1 MKSGIEST
9 LHSLL
14 TLSSTN
20 ITSGLENQC
29 SDSAGV
35 REVSCYADVH
45 GLLLEFEEAILDAD
59 LNTGLLAKCE
69 NSFLLSC
76 SPC

>member
-1 MKSGIEST
+1 MKLETEST

-29 SDSAGV
+29 LDSAGI
-35 REVSCYADVH
+35 REVFCYADAH

-59 LNTGLLAKCE
+59 LNGSE
-69 NSFLLSC
+69 Y
-76 SPC
+76 